1 MLFTLFGLRSVEVI
15 LLSLSMILIL
25 SDGFWGKKLYAAMA
39 AMGFAAVA
47 IVRMCE
53 KSLRIGIEFEKQCVA

>member
-1 MLFTLFGLRSVEVI
+1 
-15 LLSLSMILIL
+15 MILIL
-25 SDGFWGKKLYAAMA
+25 SDGFFGKKLYAAMA

-53 KSLRIGIEFEKQCVA
+53 KSLRIGIEFEKQCGA